1 MKSELFIHSWE
12 QFKKFEPHLA
22 KIVDNYPEPTRFQL
36 SPNVSSRT
44 FAARLRDTVNGMR
57 LNEWKSPMFNLED
70 LERIFNLLKKGGSFI
85 ITIQPGGMVYV
96 GPKIKDNGTVLVDSL
111 PQLRPKE
118 GQFDARDKELFN
130 AILVLKLRGV
140 IEQPIEF
147 VNVSPDQADWA
158 RTNEFEVVQ
167 AAQTLVII

>member
-1 MKSELFIHSWE
+1 MQSELFIHSYE

-22 KIVDNYPEPTRFQL
+22 KIVENYPEPTRFHL
-36 SPNVSSRT
+36 SPQWSSKT
-44 FAARLRDTVNGMR
+44 FAARLRDAINGMR
-57 LNEWKSPMFNLED
+57 LNDWASTLFTFRELEKV
-70 LERIFNLLKKGGSFI
+70 FSLLKQGGTFI
-85 ITIQPGGMVYV
+85 ITVQPNNVVYV
-96 GPKIKDNGTVLVDSL
+96 GPKIKDNGTVMVDML
-111 PQLRPKE
+111 PQLKPKE

-147 VNVSPDQADWA
+147 VNATPEQAEWA

-167 AAQTLVII
+167 DEQALVII